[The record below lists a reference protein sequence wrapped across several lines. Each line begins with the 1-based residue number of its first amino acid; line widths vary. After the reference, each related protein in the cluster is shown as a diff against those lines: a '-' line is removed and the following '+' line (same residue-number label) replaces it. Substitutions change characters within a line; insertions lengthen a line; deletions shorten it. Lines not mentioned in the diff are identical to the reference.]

1 VDALIFD
8 FDGVLTNNLVTIDS
22 DGNEFVSCSRA
33 DGLAFDVLRKSN
45 KAVFIVS
52 TEKNKIVQSRADKLN
67 VKCYHGVESKVDV
80 IMNISKENN
89 YKLSNILYV
98 GNDLN
103 DYKAMKLCGYTACPV
118 DSHDRIKDISLYVL
132 KTRGGM
138 GIARELVESVFGI
151 DITDILYG

>member
-1 VDALIFD
+1 MDALIFD

-98 GNDLN
+98 FA
-103 DYKAMKLCGYTACPV
+103 K
-118 DSHDRIKDISLYVL
+118 SSLVPQPSADAANL
-132 KTRGGM
+132 RF
-138 GIARELVESVFGI
+138 L
-151 DITDILYG
+151 